1 MSVKKIN
8 LAIELIPEQREAV
21 EMLKSKTVSSIRGA
35 AGTGKSATA
44 FSFVLE
50 QMLLDKNIEL
60 YIAKPP
66 VQAIFDI
73 GLLPGTIEDKTSP
86 YHNIIFEIM
95 KTIFIGEGKDFN
107 SKQKAL
113 ERLMHRVKTYDISFL
128 RGITFPPNSIV
139 VLEEFQN
146 MPKKGLELL
155 IGRVGKGSKLIMIG
169 DERQTDIKRSGI
181 NKWIEV
187 AHRVDGAGDFILTT
201 NHRDPVALE
210 IVEALQA
217 DD

>member
-1 MSVKKIN
+1 MSNKKIN
-8 LAIELIPEQREAV
+8 LAIELIDEQREVV
-21 EMLKSKTVSSIRGA
+21 EMLKVKTVASVRGA
-35 AGTGKSATA
+35 AGTGKSATV
-44 FSFVLE
+44 FSYVLE

-60 YIAKPP
+60 FIAKPP

-86 YHNIIFEIM
+86 YHAIIFEIM

-107 SKQKAL
+107 SKSKAL

-146 MPKKGLELL
+146 MPLKGLELL
-155 IGRVGKGSKLIMIG
+155 IGRVGRGAKLIMIG
-169 DERQTDIKRSGI
+169 DEQQTDVKRSGI
-181 NKWIEV
+181 HKWIDV
-187 AHRVDGAGDFILTT
+187 ASRITGVGDIVLTV

-210 IVEALQA
+210 IVKALQE
-217 DD
+217 